1 MKLNKKIFFFQLIFL
16 YSFSFENTFSIHHHP
31 RLNVN
36 LLENTKFLGKK
47 RVLILDLENDEIL
60 KFHKDFKNN
69 RCEIK
74 NRKIEVFQKNENKYY
89 YILDNTEETS
99 FKFFLPHKISFIGL
113 DGNLKFVEDNF
124 SNLKK
129 YFNLIDEM
137 PIRKKRFLLTKNALS
152 ELYIFN
158 KVRNFFFEFKKT

>member
-16 YSFSFENTFSIHHHP
+16 STFSIENTYSIHHHP

-36 LLENTKFLGKK
+36 LLENTEFFGKK
-47 RVLILDLENDEIL
+47 RVLILDLENAEIL
-60 KFHKDFKNN
+60 NFLKDFKNN
-69 RCEIK
+69 QCEIK
-74 NRKIEVFQKNENKYY
+74 NRKIEILQKNENKYY

-99 FKFFLPHKISFIGL
+99 LKFFLPHKISLIGL
-113 DGNLKFVEDNF
+113 DGNLKFVDDNF

-137 PIRKKRFLLTKNALS
+137 PIRKKEIPFD
-152 ELYIFN
+152 
-158 KVRNFFFEFKKT
+158 KKCPD